1 MNVAE
6 FTEWIIA
13 KQSVNAKN
21 AADTQIS
28 FLKFLLMRAYSH

>member
-21 AADTQIS
+21 TADTQ
-28 FLKFLLMRAYSH
+28 FFF